1 MGFRKFCARLLLHVA
16 EFDRCWLALVGW
28 HAAACIVPPRALD
41 RLVAPAAPHKPVP
54 VANKSRFLGLPGAG
68 RTPRL
73 VSRVL
78 GRALM
83 PQFRQCMI
91 AGMRIA
97 TWCVGGINSRW
108 KYLCHWLRR
117 RKPDVVAL
125 QKTFASTDHFPR
137 EALQQA
143 GYESV
148 FYTRD
153 GEFRNGWGVAVLSRE
168 TLPQPRIL
176 QTGLPGQEDRGA
188 RFLTVGVGDL
198 EFSSVYALYGDP
210 GNYGVDG
217 AIQRKIAWMKLL
229 HEHLEERSARSG
241 PCVLAGDFNVVTDG
255 PPQRRTVNYTEEERG
270 MLTSLLD
277 LGFVDLY
284 RLRHPDTRTGR
295 NYEFNIHKP
304 VSTRLHRILGTQ
316 AVASQIHEAWVDL
329 EYRKEIKE
337 LEGGLWAQSAPVI
350 VDLSSEDDS

>member
-1 MGFRKFCARLLLHVA
+1 MPP
-16 EFDRCWLALVGW
+16 
-28 HAAACIVPPRALD
+28 PPRAGHLQ
-41 RLVAPAAPHKPVP
+41 RRARPRAPTRSQAETTWHAYLGHWAAFENSAWTATTFPPP
-54 VANKSRFLGLPGAG
+54 RSRTLSPPTCP
-68 RTPRL
+68 RSPRL
-73 VSRVL
+73 GAL
-78 GRALM
+78 PLM
-83 PQFRQCMI
+83 PQSRQRMI

-97 TWCVGGINSRW
+97 TWCVDGINSRL
-108 KYLCHWLRR
+108 KYLCHWLGR

-125 QKTFASTDHFPR
+125 QKMFASSDHFPR

-148 FYTRD
+148 FHTRD

-168 TLPQPRIL
+168 TLPKPRIL
-176 QTGLPGQEDRGA
+176 QAGLPGQEDRGA

-210 GNYGVDG
+210 GNFGVDG
-217 AIQRKIAWMKLL
+217 AIQRKIAWMQRLR
-229 HEHLEERSARSG
+229 EHIGQRCTRSG
-241 PCVLAGDFNVVTDG
+241 PCVLAGDFNVVSDG
-255 PPQRRTVNYTEEERG
+255 PPQRRTVNYTEEERR
-270 MLTSLLD
+270 MLISLLD

-337 LEGGLWAQSAPVI
+337 LQGRLWAQSAPVI
-350 VDLSSEDDS
+350 VDLSSQDDA

>member
-1 MGFRKFCARLLLHVA
+1 MTQPSTNFVQLHPCPQHVGCCGVASIPTSEYSPTRGHSIPLPSATGGRPHATARLA
-16 EFDRCWLALVGW
+16 RTGG
-28 HAAACIVPPRALD
+28 VP
-41 RLVAPAAPHKPVP
+41 
-54 VANKSRFLGLPGAG
+54 
-68 RTPRL
+68 
-73 VSRVL
+73 
-78 GRALM
+78 LM
-83 PQFRQCMI
+83 PQSRQCMI

-108 KYLCHWLRR
+108 KYLCHWLGR

-148 FYTRD
+148 FHTRD

-210 GNYGVDG
+210 RNYGVDG

-241 PCVLAGDFNVVTDG
+241 PCVLAGDFNVVSDG

-270 MLTSLLD
+270 MLSSLLD